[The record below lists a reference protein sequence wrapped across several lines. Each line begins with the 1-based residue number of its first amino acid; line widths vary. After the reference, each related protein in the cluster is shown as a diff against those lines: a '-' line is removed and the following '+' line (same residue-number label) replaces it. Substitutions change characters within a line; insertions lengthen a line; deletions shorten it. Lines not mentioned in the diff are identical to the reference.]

1 MSPRKSAR
9 RRVPHRRQW
18 ASPEEPVAAP
28 APAPTVG
35 SPSLVPIGLAAIVL
49 GVPLAVLPW
58 TTGPYDDPKA
68 WALPIVVGLTGVLW
82 VVDARRAAT
91 PRPADRAVRRLGWL
105 VLIVIA
111 WWVFTSI
118 VSVAPAQ
125 SVLGGF
131 GRGTGL
137 LVVGSAALLFF
148 LVQSDARTAS
158 GVRALVDVTL
168 LGSVPVCLMALAQAK
183 GWDPLPGVWDPAI
196 VRMRVRSTLGSH
208 IFLGSYLA
216 MVVPLAAARLEWAW
230 RERTGFRIWPSGR
243 QQLSMLIGGLWT
255 AGALSLIWLAGQW
268 SLLWWALVPWGVV
281 GALAW
286 RWFAGRPEADPD
298 TGLTVV
304 FVGALLAAQVIVV
317 LLSRGRGGFL
327 GMLVGLL
334 ATVLGLLMK
343 RRAWKTLAL
352 ASIGV
357 VGLVTFLVLLNTPGS
372 PLARLARMP
381 LLMRLA
387 GMGDVRPGT
396 PGWVRLQ
403 VWKGIGDGW
412 RRHLLGEEVIPGES
426 PRLRLAIGYGPE
438 TQLLVLEPVMTS
450 FHGGVLARGGGWQ
463 ARYVF
468 DRSHNIVLDR
478 LVTEGVIGVG
488 LWALLVAGLLALGIA
503 RIRSSTDAGETAV
516 RLGALGALLGHLADG
531 QVGMETTTPIALF
544 WVSAALL
551 TVPSWTHR
559 PETAPGRGHAWTS
572 NKIVWSIL
580 LAVTVGG
587 TVLVAWM
594 GTRWLLASMAYADG
608 TRHGIE
614 GRLQQAHQEFRRA
627 ITLAPWL
634 ALPAEASAYTLLRL
648 GGAETDP
655 SRRLA
660 LYREGQ
666 ATLEQAR
673 RYAMGGADSWAL
685 TGQLAFAEA
694 RAEGQRQFT
703 VSRGAF
709 AAALRLRPGDGQL
722 IAQSGFVSLEGGD
735 PAAGR
740 AAALEALRRD
750 SREWMAWALLA
761 RSAGQLGNATEA
773 DRASRMARTLAP
785 PEAQRVLGALLP
797 DLQRP

>member
-1 MSPRKSAR
+1 MPPR
-9 RRVPHRRQW
+9 HQW
-18 ASPEEPVAAP
+18 ASPEEPVATP
-28 APAPTVG
+28 APAPTPSVW
-35 SPSLVPIGLAAIVL
+35 SPSRGSIGLAAIVL

-68 WALPIVVGLTGVLW
+68 WALPILVGLTGVLW

-91 PRPADRAVRRLGWL
+91 PRPVDRAARRLPWL

-125 SVLGGF
+125 SVLGSF

-137 LVVGSAALLFF
+137 LVIGSAALLFF
-148 LVQSDARTAS
+148 LVQSDTRTSS
-158 GVRALVDVTL
+158 GVRSLIDVTL
-168 LGSVPVCLMALAQAK
+168 LGSVPVCLLALAQAK
-183 GWDPLPGVWDPAI
+183 GWDPLPRVWDPAI
-196 VRMRVRSTLGSH
+196 APMRVRSTLGSH

-216 MVVPLAAARLEWAW
+216 MVVPLAAARLEWAC
-230 RERTGFRIWPSGR
+230 RERTGLWTWPSGA
-243 QQLSMLIGGLWT
+243 QQLSMLMGGLWT
-255 AGALSLIWLAGQW
+255 AGALTVIWLAGQW
-268 SLLWWALVPWGVV
+268 SLLWWVLVPWGVV

-286 RWFAGRPEADPD
+286 TWVAGRREGAPD
-298 TGLTVV
+298 TGITVV
-304 FVGALLAAQVIVV
+304 FVAALLAAQMIVV

-327 GMLVGLL
+327 GMVVGLL
-334 ATVLGLLMK
+334 VTVLGLLMK
-343 RRAWKTLAL
+343 RRAWKTLTL
-352 ASIGV
+352 AVIGV
-357 VGLVTFLVLLNTPGS
+357 VGLVTFLVLLNTRGS
-372 PLARLARMP
+372 PLARLGKMP
-381 LLMRLA
+381 LLSRLA
-387 GMGDVRPGT
+387 GMGDVRRGT

-412 RRHLLGEEVIPGES
+412 RRQLLGEEVIPGLS

-438 TQLLVLEPVMTS
+438 TQLLVLEPVMTF
-450 FHGGVLARGGGWQ
+450 FHGAVPTRGEGWQ

-478 LVTEGVIGVG
+478 LVTQGLIGVG
-488 LWALLVAGLLALGIA
+488 LWGLLLAGLIALGIA
-503 RIRSSTDAGETAV
+503 RIRSSTAAGETAV

-531 QVGMETTTPIALF
+531 QVGMETTTPLALF

-551 TVPSWTHR
+551 TLPSWTRR
-559 PETAPGRGHAWTS
+559 PETAPGQSHARIS
-572 NKIVWSIL
+572 NKAVWSVL

-594 GTRWLLASMAYADG
+594 GTRWLLASSAYADG

-614 GRLQQAHQEFRRA
+614 GRLQQAHQDFRRS

-634 ALPAEASAYTLLRL
+634 GLAAEASAYTVLRL
-648 GGAETDP
+648 GGAEDRPFP
-655 SRRLA
+655 SP
-660 LYREGQ
+660 
-666 ATLEQAR
+666 
-673 RYAMGGADSWAL
+673 GA
-685 TGQLAFAEA
+685 
-694 RAEGQRQFT
+694 
-703 VSRGAF
+703 VSG
-709 AAALRLRPGDGQL
+709 RPGDAGAGSAVRHGGGGLVGADRPAGVRRGTGRGTASVHGQPGGL
-722 IAQSGFVSLEGGD
+722 CRGAPADAREMQSCWRNQGSSCWKVGD
-735 PAAGR
+735 PVGGR
-740 AAALEALRRD
+740 ATALEALRRD

-773 DRASRMARTLAP
+773 DRAGRMARGLAP